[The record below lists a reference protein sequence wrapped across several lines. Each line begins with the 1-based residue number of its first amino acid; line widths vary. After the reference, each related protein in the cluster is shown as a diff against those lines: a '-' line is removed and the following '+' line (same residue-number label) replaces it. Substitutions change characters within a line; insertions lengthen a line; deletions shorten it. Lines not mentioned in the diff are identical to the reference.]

1 MKALITVITLL
12 LTALPALADEP
23 IYARDI
29 DWGTTGVKDRVASA
43 ISQFNAHSSERKVLS
58 DSLESFTNMQA
69 AEGQTL
75 NFSSGV
81 SATLSG
87 AAVFQKT
94 NYSATGWMSLNIDHL
109 AMTFSVPIQ
118 SFAFQAVDLDIG
130 SANLEIQFEHTDGS
144 VAHYTMPDKVNVHK
158 NLVFWGVHS
167 SKPVKKV
174 TISRTS
180 VGDVVYLDDFMV
192 ISEQSF
198 RDPTSFKNPQLTR
211 VGICAAD
218 RIDYTDEFG
227 ATKLKSDLGQVQC
240 IGRLRA
246 NKLEVFTNTYSAD
259 RFLGEIASDRCFIR
273 SEYTNVHLIRSTPHW
288 EHEEIDGKKIS
299 TMTIRYTHSGQF
311 PHQPYGYA
319 RSICQFKNPAQDNI
333 MLLGSYATTYA
344 DKF

>member
-1 MKALITVITLL
+1 MKAIITIITFLL
-12 LTALPALADEP
+12 SAFPVLADTP
-23 IYARDI
+23 FFARDL
-29 DWGTTGVKDRVASA
+29 DWGTTKVKDRVASA
-43 ISQFNAHSSERKVLS
+43 IEEFKAHSSSSTVS
-58 DSLESFTNMQA
+58 NGLESFINGQA
-69 AEGQTL
+69 AAGKKLT
-75 NFSSGV
+75 FSNGV
-81 SATLSG
+81 SATLTGEASFIATSHAPSG
-87 AAVFQKT
+87 SMAI
-94 NYSATGWMSLNIDHL
+94 YIEDIEL
-109 AMTFSVPIQ
+109 TFDAPIK
-118 SFAFQAVDLDIG
+118 SFAFQAVDLDVG
-130 SANLEIQFEHTDGS
+130 SANLQIQFDYKDGG
-144 VAHYTMPDKVNVHK
+144 VAHYTLPDAVDVNN

-211 VGICAAD
+211 VGICGAD

-227 ATKLKSDLGQVQC
+227 ATKLKSGLGQVQC

-246 NKLEVFTNTYSAD
+246 NKIEVFTNIYSAD
-259 RFLGEIASDRCFIR
+259 RFLGETASDRCFIR